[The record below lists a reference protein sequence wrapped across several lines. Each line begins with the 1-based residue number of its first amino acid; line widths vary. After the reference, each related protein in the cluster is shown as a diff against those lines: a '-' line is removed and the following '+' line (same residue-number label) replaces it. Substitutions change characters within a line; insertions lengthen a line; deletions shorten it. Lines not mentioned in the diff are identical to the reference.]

1 MIRFLFSLI
10 LMSLIFVLPIFSQ
23 EQEIGEEEFDLSTR
37 NEFQIY
43 GGVGLGI
50 YSLNDNDS
58 KSDKFITATG
68 IYSLGVYYSVSNRFY
83 VGIGYERLGF
93 ATNQDSANTAFVKN
107 LAILTKYN
115 AHCTEKS
122 AIHFNLSLGTTRFKY
137 FDQKTSTNINASSI
151 FIEPGLGYTHF
162 WGQHLGYYLNTSYYF
177 TRYNKLVNKDNQ
189 PLKVNNNGFEEQF
202 WISLNGAHL
211 KIGLIYKF

>member
-1 MIRFLFSLI
+1 MIRFLIGLI
-10 LMSLIFVLPIFSQ
+10 LMSIFFVLPVFSQ
-23 EQEIGEEEFDLSTR
+23 DQEIEDESDLSTR

-43 GGVGLGI
+43 GGIGFGL

-58 KSDKFITATG
+58 ESDKFITATG

-93 ATNQDSANTAFVKN
+93 ATNQDSVTTAFVQN
-107 LAILTKYN
+107 IAILTKYN
-115 AHCTEKS
+115 AHSTEKS
-122 AIHFNLSLGTTRFKY
+122 AIHFNLSIGTTRFKY

-162 WGQHLGYYLNTSYYF
+162 WGQHLGYYLNTSYYY

-189 PLKVNNNGFEEQF
+189 SLKVINNGLEEQF
-202 WISLNGAHL
+202 WISLNGVHL